1 MTVLERTIQAYT
13 KDAGDDV
20 VWSNW
25 AYPLAAA
32 GTSDPLAALTVA
44 VTGTALALASGA
56 YHAVYSRYTQKL
68 DTVSMMGYLASVTGS
83 LLSPWLGGVLAP
95 MAYAFYWTVET
106 DSQIHVPVWAA
117 VALSV
122 VAVKAGW
129 WALVP
134 AVLFVAA
141 GTLQLTTGTDS
152 WLHSLWHVL
161 GAAAAGVGLYLVSP
175 A

>member
-44 VTGTALALASGA
+44 LTGTALALASGA
-56 YHAVYSRYTQKL
+56 YHAVYSDYTQKL
-68 DTVSMMGYLASVTGS
+68 DTTAMMGYLSSVTGC
-83 LLSPWLGGVLAP
+83 LVIPWVGPVLAAV
-95 MAYAFYWTVET
+95 AYAFYWLVET
-106 DSQIHVPVWAA
+106 DSQIHVPAWSA

-134 AVLFVAA
+134 GALFVAA
-141 GTLQLTTGTDS
+141 GTLQLTTDSDS
-152 WLHSLWHVL
+152 WLHSLWHAL
-161 GAAAAGVGLYLVSP
+161 GAAAAGVALYLV
-175 A
+175 

>member
-13 KDAGDDV
+13 QDAGDDV

-44 VTGTALALASGA
+44 LTGTALALASGA
-56 YHAVYSRYTQKL
+56 YHAVYSEYTQKL
-68 DTVSMMGYLASVTGS
+68 DTTAMMGYLSSVTGC
-83 LLSPWLGGVLAP
+83 LVAGWVGPVLAAV
-95 MAYAFYWTVET
+95 AYAFYWTVET
-106 DSQIHVPVWAA
+106 DSQIHVPAWA
-117 VALSV
+117 VLALCI
-122 VAVKAGW
+122 VAVKAQW

-134 AVLFVAA
+134 LVLFAGA
-141 GTLQLTTGTDS
+141 GTLQLTTDSDS

-161 GAAAAGVGLYLVSP
+161 GAAAAGVALYLV
-175 A
+175 